1 VASLVARGRHR
12 RNRPRR
18 RWPLSLLLVIPFML
32 GASEC
37 STGAP
42 QKIAGTVIDR
52 DFIAYSETN
61 IHYRL
66 HVRNNDGS
74 TVWVREPFAN
84 WSRCVPGT
92 YFPNCKY
99 PNTRKV

>member
-1 VASLVARGRHR
+1 
-12 RNRPRR
+12 
-18 RWPLSLLLVIPFML
+18 ML

-37 STGAP
+37 SAGGP

-52 DFIAYSETN
+52 DFVAWSETN

-66 HVRNNDGS
+66 KVRNNDGS

-84 WSRCVPGT
+84 WQRCVVGS

-99 PNTRKV
+99 PNTKRA